1 MRIEYYVQAF
11 SSRDVKRIPGLS
23 HLAAC
28 RIVENLTLAGYVCL
42 MYERFYPLNAVDDKP
57 FYRLVDDEKMFILDT
72 RSQKFPHPFSSTLDK
87 RD

>member
-23 HLAAC
+23 HQSAC
-28 RIVENLTLAGYVCL
+28 RLVESLTLAGYVCF
-42 MYERFYPLNAVDDKP
+42 MYERIPGDGQN
-57 FYRLVDDEKMFILDT
+57 YRLVDHDKMFILDT